1 MKILMHGALACGL
14 ALTLA
19 ACGGSDND
27 GGNDGRSG
35 AVQNGFGAGFQSAFN
50 AGNSAEDNDPG
61 GIAGAVDTSIAP
73 RNPAA
78 GDLNAI
84 SFTTDPVDIP

>member
-27 GGNDGRSG
+27 NDRRSG

-50 AGNSAEDNDPG
+50 AGNSAEDNDAG
-61 GIAGAVDTSIAP
+61 GVAGAVDTTINP